1 MHESLNGCLGFLK
14 GLSQLLGREP
24 SHESLI
30 LIPRTLWWVSSF
42 LASAVATAL
51 QHVAKVCK
59 SIVRINFQSYSRGE
73 IRLQRLDMHDM
84 IYSQHIRIH
93 KIYIY
98 VTMEDIYTMCLYTYT
113 YHISVLSKL
122 RLDVCC
128 WMSRIQNVDPWG
140 LHRWA
145 EAPEGMPS
153 LVSLPKLSSYFRTP
167 NMDEV
172 RKMDENHNNKTWNTQ
187 EVSKVDSFLW
197 EFESSFTVILPER
210 WGAIRPAYFYTTSF
224 SCMFHQPVSH
234 LAGGCNRGFL
244 AGLESPINFTHTT
257 T

>member
-1 MHESLNGCLGFLK
+1 M
-14 GLSQLLGREP
+14 SQKY
-24 SHESLI
+24 
-30 LIPRTLWWVSSF
+30 
-42 LASAVATAL
+42 
-51 QHVAKVCK
+51 AKV
-59 SIVRINFQSYSRGE
+59 VRINFQSYSRGE

-93 KIYIY
+93 KIYMC
-98 VTMEDIYTMCLYTYT
+98 VTMEDIYNILIYVFTYTYTYT
-113 YHISVLSKL
+113 YHISHICGIKAATRCLLNVT
-122 RLDVCC
+122 DP
-128 WMSRIQNVDPWG
+128 NVDPWG

-153 LVSLPKLSSYFRTP
+153 LVTLPKLSSYFRTP

-172 RKMDENHNNKTWNTQ
+172 RKMDFITQ
-187 EVSKVDSFLW
+187 KKPETHKRFQKLIVFFGSLRVHSQWF
-197 EFESSFTVILPER
+197 LPER

-224 SCMFHQPVSH
+224 SCMFHQHVSH

-244 AGLESPINFTHTT
+244 AGLESPINFTRTT